1 MVESNV
7 FITLVRKLVKRHI
20 IIYLEEYTNTRERGD
35 GNSKSKVDFYNKQRK
50 EAGMNYGEH

>member
-20 IIYLEEYTNTRERGD
+20 IIYLEEYTKTREREVKGTV
-35 GNSKSKVDFYNKQRK
+35 KAKLIFIINKGKRQV
-50 EAGMNYGEH
+50 